1 MPMSVS
7 LNPLPQAAAY
17 DPLGRAMTDE
27 QRQRL
32 REQLS
37 APLEETPA
45 EEKVVDRRREDSRQ
59 QSDGQQPD
67 DDEEPRP
74 GRIIDSFA

>member
-7 LNPLPQAAAY
+7 LNPEPQEAGY

-32 REQLS
+32 REQS
-37 APLEETPA
+37 STPIEETPA
-45 EEKVVDRRREDSRQ
+45 KEKVVDRRREDSRQ
-59 QSDGQQPD
+59 QPGEEQPD
-67 DDEEPRP
+67 DGEERRP